1 MEKSRNIVVAVGALV
16 LIFIGWIG
24 WITFKSPIGPE
35 TSEIQLPQGEMAQLR
50 TDLSDFITEHL
61 KKERPQSQ
69 LLNISLD
76 VPTEENGKVK
86 FPYLLTFKDGAAGA
100 ESTIRAV
107 ALLERSG
114 NLWKV
119 TKVFPQKETI
129 TYEQNAVVNA
139 DSKAG
144 SGPSSGD
151 EQPSQTH

>member
-35 TSEIQLPQGEMAQLR
+35 TAEIQLPQGEMAQLR
-50 TDLSDFITEHL
+50 TDLSEFITESL
-61 KKERPQSQ
+61 KKERPKSE

-76 VPTEENGKVK
+76 LPTEEDGKIK
-86 FPYLLTFKDGAAGA
+86 FPYLLSFKDGAAGA

-114 NLWKV
+114 KLWKV
-119 TKVFPQKETI
+119 IKVFPQKETI
-129 TYEQNAVVNA
+129 TYDQNAVVNA
-139 DSKAG
+139 G
-144 SGPSSGD
+144 SGLSSGD
-151 EQPSQTH
+151 EKPSKNP